1 MGTITR
7 RLNKSGQVKYT
18 AQIRLQRKGVIVYQE
33 SQSFDRKQVARA
45 WMTRREV
52 ELAQPGALDSASRK
66 GRAAQEDHRA
76 LP

>member
-1 MGTITR
+1 VGTITR

-18 AQIRLQRKGVIVYQE
+18 AQIRLRRKGAIVYQE

-45 WMTRREV
+45 WMTRREA

-66 GRAAQEDHRA
+66 AVPLKKIIE
-76 LP
+76 P